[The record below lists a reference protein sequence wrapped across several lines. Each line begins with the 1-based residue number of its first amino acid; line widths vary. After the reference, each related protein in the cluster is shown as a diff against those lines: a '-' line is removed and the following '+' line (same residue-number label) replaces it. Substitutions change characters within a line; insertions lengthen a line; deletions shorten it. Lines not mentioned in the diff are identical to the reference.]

1 MKSQNSPNVDQLFS
15 HKIHSLSPP
24 LHVALQSAIPSLS
37 LPHFHPRLPLL
48 IEAVPIPL
56 PHTPQTPR
64 LHPLSQQ
71 DQRQVTPALLG

>member
-1 MKSQNSPNVDQLFS
+1 MSSIKSENCSNVDQLFS

-24 LHVALQSAIPSLS
+24 LHVALQSAVPPLS
-37 LPHFHPRLPLL
+37 PPHPHPRLPLL

-71 DQRQVTPALLG
+71 A